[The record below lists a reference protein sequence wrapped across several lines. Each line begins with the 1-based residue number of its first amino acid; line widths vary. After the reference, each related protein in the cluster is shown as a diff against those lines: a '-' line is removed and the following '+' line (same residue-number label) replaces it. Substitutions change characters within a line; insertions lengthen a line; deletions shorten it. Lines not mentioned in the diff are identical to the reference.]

1 MPAHPILM
9 RCLQCA
15 EVVVALVHTGLIHL
29 GMSLSSVP
37 AGDLATGS
45 PADDTTPPAGSPR
58 ARPGTPPDAGRML
71 GLGDDETAA
80 GHPERTGGTGPARGH
95 PERLLPDVP
104 LSQAER
110 ELWQELGLYP

>member
-1 MPAHPILM
+1 MPAHPLLV

-15 EVVVALVHTGLIHL
+15 EIVVALVHNGLVHL

-37 AGDLATGS
+37 AGDLAAGR
-45 PADDTTPPAGSPR
+45 PAGDTTPPAGSPR
-58 ARPGTPPDAGRML
+58 IEPGGPPDAGRMP
-71 GLGDDETAA
+71 GDDEPAT
-80 GHPERTGGTGPARGH
+80 GHPERTGHTGPVRGH